1 MSDLKEFIKLQALAE
16 GFDRIGIARSEPFT
30 ETQERLLAHIKE
42 GLIRGLAWFTPERV
56 AYSCDPA
63 NLLPQVKSIISLAI
77 SYHSLDIN
85 IEPKP
90 NNPCGKVAR
99 YAWGQDYHKVLRS
112 KMEQLFEKISEREGV
127 REARFLV
134 DTARIVDRAVG
145 QRAGVGFFGKNT
157 NLISKGLGSYFFLC
171 EILTDL
177 ELEPDAPAIGT
188 CGNCTR
194 CLDACPT
201 KAIVA
206 PWKLDNDRCISY
218 LTIEKRGSI
227 APDLR
232 DGIGTWIF
240 GCDICQQVCPY
251 NFKVVPYNHPEFIPA
266 IPAISQPELL
276 EWLRITAT
284 EESFRAQFKD
294 TSLVRT
300 KRTGLRRNLAIALGN
315 SGESRVL
322 PHLYTALE
330 EETDPEVREHL
341 EWAIQKLLHV
351 MVS

>member
-1 MSDLKEFIKLQALAE
+1 MSDLKEFIKLNALAE
-16 GFDRIGIARSEPFT
+16 GFDRIGIAGAEPFT
-30 ETQERLLAHIKE
+30 ETSERLLEHIEE
-42 GLIRGLAWFTPERV
+42 GLISGLAWFTTER
-56 AYSCDPA
+56 ASYSCDPA

-77 SYHSLDIN
+77 SYNSLDIS
-85 IEPKP
+85 IEYRPD
-90 NNPCGKVAR
+90 NPRGKVAR
-99 YAWGQDYHKVLRS
+99 YAWGQDYHKVLRL
-112 KMEQLFEKISEREGV
+112 KMERLFEKISEREGV

-177 ELEPDAPAIGT
+177 ELEPDTTAIGT

-201 KAIVA
+201 QAIVA
-206 PWKLDNDRCISY
+206 PWKLDNARCISY

-227 APDLR
+227 EPSLR
-232 DGIGTWIF
+232 DSIGEWIF

-251 NFKVVPYNHPEFIPA
+251 NFKVVPSNHPEFIPS
-266 IPAISQPELL
+266 IPGISQPELL
-276 EWLRITAT
+276 EWLRLTAT

-294 TSLVRT
+294 TSLLRT
-300 KRTGLRRNLAIALGN
+300 KRTGLRRNLAIVLGN
-315 SGESRVL
+315 TGGSDALSY
-322 PHLYTALE
+322 LYTALV
-330 EETDPEVREHL
+330 EETDPVVKEHL